1 MRLCRKG
8 RGWGPGRGRG
18 CCAPLE
24 WDICLP
30 LTHIRVHMCA
40 HACMQTC
47 TQMQTCRHAHIHA
60 CAWMCG
66 HGHTRR
72 HACAHTCTCADMHTC
87 VHMHSHRG
95 SADPL
100 RLPHWTCRCP
110 VPGSCPLTS
119 GLSLP
124 SRKTPLVLTFCCPLG
139 GLGGLVTH
147 PRPSNSNLWEEAGTT
162 VQLPPERVI
171 LENHKEESPDRSLV
185 SAVILPA
192 SVLEHPGLVLHPHS
206 VSHLRPHS
214 NCLGHQV
221 LNEKLL
227 HSKGNHQ

>member
-1 MRLCRKG
+1 
-8 RGWGPGRGRG
+8 
-18 CCAPLE
+18 
-24 WDICLP
+24 
-30 LTHIRVHMCA
+30 
-40 HACMQTC
+40 
-47 TQMQTCRHAHIHA
+47 
-60 CAWMCG
+60 MCG
-66 HGHTRR
+66 HGHTCR
-72 HACAHTCTCADMHTC
+72 HACAHTHVCTCADMYTHTH
-87 VHMHSHRG
+87 VHLHRG

-124 SRKTPLVLTFCCPLG
+124 SQKTPLLLTRPPLEA
-139 GLGGLVTH
+139 LSPTQDPQTVTSERRQV
-147 PRPSNSNLWEEAGTT
+147 PLCSF
-162 VQLPPERVI
+162 PPERVI

-192 SVLEHPGLVLHPHS
+192 SVLEHPGLILHPHS